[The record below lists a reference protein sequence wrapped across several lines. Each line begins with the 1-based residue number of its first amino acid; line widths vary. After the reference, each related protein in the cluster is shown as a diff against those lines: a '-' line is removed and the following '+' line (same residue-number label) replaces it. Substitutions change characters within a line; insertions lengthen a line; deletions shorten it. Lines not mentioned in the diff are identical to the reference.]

1 MKTTK
6 KLLARAMVLVMVM
19 CMMFAL
25 AVPASALDHA
35 TEVDDVRYG
44 VFKFN
49 WTFADISESR
59 GTAFLI
65 NDDTIV
71 TAAHCVMLNE
81 AVLEANNIR
90 GTTVEELQKAMRY
103 SVTVERDMTVEA
115 ELLTYSE
122 NMDFAILKL
131 KQTIPTRKYLVL
143 RDSKEMKAG
152 ETVFS
157 VGFPAFYDNQQYDS
171 TYTIDDVTVKTGVV
185 SKVQGF
191 FDEYSTDGH
200 HWKCDMLSTTCQIS
214 GGDSGGPMIDE
225 NGYVVGVSVLG
236 FQSGTNTAFY
246 SASAIDQV
254 IRACDNLD
262 IEYTLSTDVSTEPA
276 ATEATQP
283 TETEAPKTT
292 ETEASEPTETEAA
305 QPTETETETSESTET
320 QGDIIDETDSKADPT
335 MLILI
340 IAAAAVVVIVVVVL
354 IVVSAGKNKKQATP
368 TAQASA
374 GRPAGATTG
383 FAPVTP
389 AQPQHT
395 APMSPES
402 NATTVLTADAN
413 ATTVLAQNGGILTR
427 KKNGET
433 IKVNTAS
440 FVIGRERKNV
450 NYCISDNSNISRMHA
465 KLTIRNGV
473 VYLSDLN
480 AANGT
485 YVNGVKVIPNQEIA
499 LKTGDKIM
507 LADEELEYKI

>member
-1 MKTTK
+1 M
-6 KLLARAMVLVMVM
+6 
-19 CMMFAL
+19 
-25 AVPASALDHA
+25 
-35 TEVDDVRYG
+35 
-44 VFKFN
+44 
-49 WTFADISESR
+49 
-59 GTAFLI
+59 
-65 NDDTIV
+65 
-71 TAAHCVMLNE
+71 
-81 AVLEANNIR
+81 
-90 GTTVEELQKAMRY
+90 
-103 SVTVERDMTVEA
+103 
-115 ELLTYSE
+115 
-122 NMDFAILKL
+122 
-131 KQTIPTRKYLVL
+131 
-143 RDSKEMKAG
+143 
-152 ETVFS
+152 
-157 VGFPAFYDNQQYDS
+157 
-171 TYTIDDVTVKTGVV
+171 
-185 SKVQGF
+185 
-191 FDEYSTDGH
+191 
-200 HWKCDMLSTTCQIS
+200 
-214 GGDSGGPMIDE
+214 
-225 NGYVVGVSVLG
+225 
-236 FQSGTNTAFY
+236 
-246 SASAIDQV
+246 
-254 IRACDNLD
+254 
-262 IEYTLSTDVSTEPA
+262 
-276 ATEATQP
+276 
-283 TETEAPKTT
+283 
-292 ETEASEPTETEAA
+292 
-305 QPTETETETSESTET
+305 
-320 QGDIIDETDSKADPT
+320 
-335 MLILI
+335 
-340 IAAAAVVVIVVVVL
+340 IVVVVL